1 VGIAPQVINVSS
13 TNLSLTLIDGLE
25 ERGVTAYGIPGHE
38 YTDLQLFV
46 GVDPNLADDDY
57 PSGCALMMQYQGQTF
72 PGFGDSNDDNTDGSH
87 SSCEGFVDEL
97 CQAAIFNMVK
107 DFSNTPAP
115 SADDS
120 KADRCR
126 GLTRHIN
133 TRMREDS
140 LMCGG
145 HYISTLINVA
155 GGALPKSD
163 SQTAAH
169 KALGEESCRP
179 MLPQTFQ
186 MYPVARM
193 RQFYFA
199 DPPESDFL
207 APLFGGRAGVTP
219 VFTVVYD
226 GDKDAEPDVRF
237 VCMRTYLASG
247 ETQPDQF
254 EGVAPITIT
263 PKTAGMTVVALA
275 IGFAVLMM

>member
-1 VGIAPQVINVSS
+1 VGIAPQVIDVSS

-46 GVDPNLADDDY
+46 GVDPNLADDHY

-72 PGFGDSNDDNTDGSH
+72 PGFGDSNDDNSH
-87 SSCEGFVDEL
+87 STSCEGFVDEL
-97 CQAAIFNMVK
+97 CQATISNMVR
-107 DFSNTPAP
+107 DFSNTPSP
-115 SADDS
+115 SGDDS
-120 KADRCR
+120 KNDRCKE
-126 GLTRHIN
+126 LTRYVN
-133 TRMREDS
+133 TRMREGS

-155 GGALPKSD
+155 GGALPRPD
-163 SQTAAH
+163 SQRASH
-169 KALGEESCRP
+169 EALGEESCRP

-199 DPPESDFL
+199 DAPESDFL
-207 APLFGGRAGVTP
+207 APLFGGRAGATP

-226 GDKDAEPDVRF
+226 RDKEAEPDVRF
-237 VCMRTYLASG
+237 VCMKTCQASG

-263 PKTAGMTVVALA
+263 PKTAGMSVVALA